1 MKSKHKSCQIIF
13 SSVPI
18 ERGIIRKEVSKR
30 VLRSKSKLKVRLEGL
45 LNKSW
50 LMSILDYLLYF
61 NTNGLL
67 PLNWRLSSNRLLF
80 QNCLLFVVSFLL
92 LQEKLSRFFVFL
104 ENKLGCWVFNN
115 QSLKFLL
122 IGPIFIFSK

>member
-104 ENKLGCWVFNN
+104 ENKLGC
-115 QSLKFLL
+115 
-122 IGPIFIFSK
+122 